1 MLSRMVY
8 LASLLPL
15 KGSHFRR
22 AEKEP
27 ISSPYCLDLIEL
39 SAMGTKEDKARF
51 EELDQQRK
59 GTLREQLGH

>member
-1 MLSRMVY
+1 MKLI
-8 LASLLPL
+8 
-15 KGSHFRR
+15 G

-39 SAMGTKEDKARF
+39 SAMGTKARF